1 MERSLA
7 VKCPDISTH
16 LAGTKK
22 VQQVLAK
29 PGVLEKFFPGQ
40 PQIVE
45 QIRATFTGLYT
56 LDMGPEGDQ
65 AVAMALAIP
74 DKFVL
79 KPQREGGGNNYFG
92 EDIVRVLQEVKSEK
106 RRAAYIL
113 MDRIRPRTDLN
124 VLLRRGLPLKITSV
138 CCELGICGA
147 YVSDNEEEVVE
158 ENEDTPPPQEEEDEQ
173 QQLNG
178 QLVVRVQ
185 YPGQKQQA
193 EICLHFQLG
202 HISPSRLELLSPP
215 SETAAGEKGTPA
227 AGPVSVMEE
236 NEEYGPDSVKEE
248 NEEYGPVSV
257 KEENEE
263 YGPDSVKEENEEYG
277 PDSVKEENEEYG
289 PVSVMEENETEYI
302 LYIEPVPTSS
312 LSQSPSTSSA
322 SLLPPGIPPV
332 SLTPLLSSQ
341 PPPHTPVSPLP
352 PSNFSAPLCT
362 SIQQPPSSP
371 PGSDVTTLPKPKK
384 WKIKESSQ
392 HCTRKLF
399 LYESVEDRRVLM
411 KPAQNNAQLYA
422 SPPQVTEL
430 ALQVP
435 SSTCSSPTIL
445 PLSVT
450 ASPHQG
456 HGGAGAYP
464 S

>member
-1 MERSLA
+1 MTKPKTKPCLSCQAKNTSSLKTCSGCLGSLESKQKLKNKQA
-7 VKCPDISTH
+7 ELKNSNWAASVKKNRNSSRILNSAQLSVSKLH
-16 LAGTKK
+16 
-22 VQQVLAK
+22 VLNYK
-29 PGVLEKFFPGQ
+29 PILFLCHHNRKG
-40 PQIVE
+40 QIVSDIIHHVE
-45 QIRATFTGLYT
+45 PAEGVVQEILTKMRKLY
-56 LDMGPEGDQ
+56 EH
-65 AVAMALAIP
+65 
-74 DKFVL
+74 
-79 KPQREGGGNNYFG
+79 
-92 EDIVRVLQEVKSEK
+92 
-106 RRAAYIL
+106 
-113 MDRIRPRTDLN
+113 
-124 VLLRRGLPLKITSV
+124 LLRK
-138 CCELGICGA
+138 
-147 YVSDNEEEVVE
+147 
-158 ENEDTPPPQEEEDEQ
+158 
-173 QQLNG
+173 
-178 QLVVRVQ
+178 
-185 YPGQKQQA
+185 
-193 EICLHFQLG
+193 
-202 HISPSRLELLSPP
+202 LLSPP

-248 NEEYGPVSV
+248 NEEYGPDLV

-263 YGPDSVKEENEEYG
+263 YGQ
-277 PDSVKEENEEYG
+277 
-289 PVSVMEENETEYI
+289 VSVMEENETEYI
-302 LYIEPVPTSS
+302 LHIEPVPTSS

-341 PPPHTPVSPLP
+341 APPHTPVSPLP